1 MRSTLRLSPESQGG
15 QVILDMEDQRV
26 DVHLSRSG
34 KTLVCPETGKPGTL
48 NYYRNERSS
57 RHPDW
62 FQCRCFIRGFRFL
75 SGFDVRISACQKMIL
90 VVGLYDE
97 FGYLGADLIILGG
110 FGQDL
115 ACIWGSDR
123 IGVVRAGG

>member
-1 MRSTLRLSPESQGG
+1 MNQLAEGAKTRHLIPVRLYQLLI
-15 QVILDMEDQRV
+15 VISLDSIV
-26 DVHLSRSG
+26 
-34 KTLVCPETGKPGTL
+34 
-48 NYYRNERSS
+48 
-57 RHPDW
+57 
-62 FQCRCFIRGFRFL
+62 
-75 SGFDVRISACQKMIL
+75 SACQKMIL

>member
-1 MRSTLRLSPESQGG
+1 
-15 QVILDMEDQRV
+15 
-26 DVHLSRSG
+26 
-34 KTLVCPETGKPGTL
+34 
-48 NYYRNERSS
+48 
-57 RHPDW
+57 
-62 FQCRCFIRGFRFL
+62 
-75 SGFDVRISACQKMIL
+75 MIL

>member
-1 MRSTLRLSPESQGG
+1 MRIDIKWRREGGIAIAALLGRIDSSNSNHLLTMLEEGFEPENRALL
-15 QVILDMEDQRV
+15 LDFERV
-26 DVHLSRSG
+26 S
-34 KTLVCPETGKPGTL
+34 
-48 NYYRNERSS
+48 
-57 RHPDW
+57 
-62 FQCRCFIRGFRFL
+62 F
-75 SGFDVRISACQKMIL
+75 ISACQKMIL

>member
-1 MRSTLRLSPESQGG
+1 MRSNIHKDIKKGG
-15 QVILDMEDQRV
+15 EWKGAV
-26 DVHLSRSG
+26 DAD
-34 KTLVCPETGKPGTL
+34 
-48 NYYRNERSS
+48 RSS
-57 RHPDW
+57 FKEFMRE
-62 FQCRCFIRGFRFL
+62 IRR
-75 SGFDVRISACQKMIL
+75 DVKEINSACQKMIL

-97 FGYLGADLIILGG
+97 FGYLGVDLVIFGG